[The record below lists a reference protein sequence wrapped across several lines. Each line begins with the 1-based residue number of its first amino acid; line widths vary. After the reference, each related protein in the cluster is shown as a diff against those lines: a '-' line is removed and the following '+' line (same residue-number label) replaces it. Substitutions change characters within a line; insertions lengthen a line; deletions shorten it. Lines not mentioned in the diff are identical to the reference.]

1 MKELLAYI
9 GGFAA
14 LGSLWF
20 FGPDIYR
27 FMGGRY
33 EEARHSIYKESTA
46 HVHGTIEHLNRLKL
60 EYETATEPA
69 HKIAIRET
77 ALTSMGQT
85 EEHQLPSHL
94 SAWIRQLRSTY

>member
-1 MKELLAYI
+1 MKEVLLTII
-9 GGFAA
+9 GIGA
-14 LGSLWF
+14 LVTLWF

-33 EEARHSIYKESTA
+33 EEARHGIYKESTA

-60 EYETATEPA
+60 EYETAETDA

-94 SAWIRQLRSTY
+94 SAWIRTLRGNY

>member
-1 MKELLAYI
+1 MKEFFAVFAAFSVI
-9 GGFAA
+9 GG
-14 LGSLWF
+14 LWF

-69 HKIAIRET
+69 HKAALRET
-77 ALTSMGQT
+77 ILTSMGQT
-85 EEHQLPSHL
+85 EPEQLPSHL
-94 SAWIRQLRSTY
+94 RAFIYQLRGSI